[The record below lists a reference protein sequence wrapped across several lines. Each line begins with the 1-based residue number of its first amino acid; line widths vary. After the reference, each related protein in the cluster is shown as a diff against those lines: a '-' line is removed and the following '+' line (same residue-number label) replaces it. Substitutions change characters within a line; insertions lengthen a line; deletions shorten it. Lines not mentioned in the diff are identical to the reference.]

1 MEEVYAYSFG
11 SVGFVRF
18 TTTNAMFLFLKQ
30 AGAKEKPQIGDRN
43 LWISSSKSPEERKK
57 SKTLSKFKKVLLDTK
72 LAKPEDVKVDYKR
85 GIVFVSR
92 LRVAEWKNSADTES
106 TDNLVIDQ
114 NAMQQVGIDVEPKKI
129 YDAGAELLR
138 N

>member
-1 MEEVYAYSFG
+1 MLTKYSFG

-18 TTTNAMFLFLKQ
+18 TTTDAMFVFLKQ
-30 AGAKEKPQIGDRN
+30 AAAKEKPQIGDRSI
-43 LWISSSKSPEERKK
+43 WISSSKSPEEGKK
-57 SKTLSKFKKVLLDTK
+57 SKSLSKFKKVLLDTS

-85 GIVFVSR
+85 GIVFVRR
-92 LRVAEWKNSADTES
+92 LRVAEWKDAADPEC

-114 NAMQQVGIDVEPKKI
+114 ETMQQVGNDVEPNKI
-129 YDAGAELLR
+129 YDAVAELLR